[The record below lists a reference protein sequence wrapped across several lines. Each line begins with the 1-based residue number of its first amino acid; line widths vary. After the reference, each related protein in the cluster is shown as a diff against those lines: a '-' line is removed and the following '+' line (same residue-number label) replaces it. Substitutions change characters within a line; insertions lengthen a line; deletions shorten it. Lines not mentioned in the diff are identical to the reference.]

1 MTTIEVLRLALAEAV
16 RSGNKELAKTLTAEV
31 VRQMAGQQ

>member
-16 RSGNKELAKTLTAEV
+16 RNGNQELAKALTAEV
-31 VRQMAGQQ
+31 VRLMAEKQ